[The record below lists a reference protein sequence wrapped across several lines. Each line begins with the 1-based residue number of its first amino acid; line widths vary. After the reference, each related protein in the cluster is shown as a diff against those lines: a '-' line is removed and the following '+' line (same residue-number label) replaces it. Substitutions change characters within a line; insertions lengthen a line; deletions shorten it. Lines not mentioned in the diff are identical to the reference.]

1 MTTTTT
7 LTDDELSI
15 LSSTDV
21 PGGPTAAG
29 RWERGESGMTLSLR
43 HTKMMTG
50 KGWRLVEVLDA
61 AQAKAA
67 AGAFIASH
75 PNWKDDPKT
84 KPRRDR

>member
-1 MTTTTT
+1 MTTT

-21 PGGPTAAG
+21 LGGPTAAG

-43 HTKMMTG
+43 HTKMMPG
-50 KGWRLVEVLDA
+50 EGWRLVEVLDA

-67 AGAFIASH
+67 AFLASH

-84 KPRRDR
+84 KPRRER